1 MMIKI
6 NGDVFMQKSLVA
18 LSTIAALGLFACQPN
33 TTDEAASNADSAKT
47 TSVSAE
53 EMTDSQKQAYA
64 MGASMGLFVSN
75 RAEQQA
81 TLGLELDQEALKQG
95 FNDGLADTL
104 KFTPEQI
111 QQIAQQGEEVL
122 RAKQQEMAAQAAEKN
137 IEAGLAYLEE
147 NGKREGVVTTD
158 SGLQYEVLTE
168 GEGASPAATDVVKV
182 HYRGTLLDGTEFDSS
197 YKRGEP
203 AEFPLN
209 RVIAGWTEG
218 VQLMK
223 EGAKYRFHIPSELAY
238 GQRST
243 GAITPNSTL
252 VFDVELLEVVKPE
265 ADESAE

>member
-1 MMIKI
+1 
-6 NGDVFMQKSLVA
+6 MQKSLVA

-33 TTDEAASNADSAKT
+33 TSDEAASSSADSANT

-53 EMTDSQKQAYA
+53 AMTETQKQAYA

-75 RAEQQA
+75 RAEQQEQ
-81 TLGLELDQEALKQG
+81 LGMSLDKEALKQG

-111 QQIAQQGEEVL
+111 QQIAQEGEEAI
-122 RAKQQEMAAQAAEKN
+122 RAKQQEVAAQAAEKN
-137 IEAGLAYLEE
+137 VEAGIAYLEE
-147 NGKREGVVTTD
+147 NGKRDGVVTTE

-168 GEGASPAATDVVKV
+168 GTGASPVATDVVKV

-209 RVIAGWTEG
+209 RVISGWTEG

-243 GAITPNSTL
+243 GSITPNSTL
-252 VFDVELLEVVKPE
+252 IFDVELLEVVKPE
-265 ADESAE
+265 AEEAAE

>member
-1 MMIKI
+1 
-6 NGDVFMQKSLVA
+6 MQKSLVA

-33 TTDEAASNADSAKT
+33 TSDEAASKGADSAT
-47 TSVSAE
+47 TSSVSAE

-64 MGASMGLFVSN
+64 MGASMGLFVNN

-81 TLGLELDQEALKQG
+81 QLGLPLDQEALKQG
-95 FNDGLADTL
+95 FNDGLAETL

-111 QQIAQQGEEVL
+111 QQIAQQGEEQL
-122 RAKQQEMAAQAAEKN
+122 RTKQQEMAAQAAEKN
-137 IEAGLAYLEE
+137 IEAGIAYLEE
-147 NGKREGVVTTD
+147 NGKREGVTTTE

-168 GEGASPAATDVVKV
+168 GEGASPEATDIVKV

-209 RVIAGWTEG
+209 RVISGWTEG

-223 EGAKYRFHIPSELAY
+223 EGAKYRFHIPSDLAY
-238 GQRST
+238 GERST
-243 GAITPNSTL
+243 GSITPNSTL
-252 VFDVELLEVVKPE
+252 IFDVELLEVVKSE
-265 ADESAE
+265 ANDTTE